1 MDRSLDVAYPVTYY
15 ADVTDADS
23 ATPIPVRGGDRLQV
37 DIHLNPVPA
46 LHLFFHVPGDGRNG
60 FTYPQLEQPAFEG
73 STVIQSSG
81 SRMVSPG
88 VVEIMGI
95 PAGRYNIR
103 MGGAGTSFQ
112 MNGVDLSK
120 DEEEVDTS
128 TAEALSSIKVSAHAL
143 GEATLPPRLSV
154 GLRSGTRVLAWQPV
168 DPKGEVVSQQI
179 AAGRYEVLVWGAE
192 KPYSIAHMAVDGA
205 EVSGHTL
212 TVPAAASLS
221 ISLALVGGSAEIQ
234 GSVKRAGKA
243 FAGAMV
249 VLVPKNPELDRDLFR
264 RDQSDLDGTFSLRG
278 VIPGSYTVLAIENG
292 WDLDWSQPGVIA
304 AYVKHGRPIEVG
316 NQGGRP
322 IDLREAIEVQS
333 K

>member
-1 MDRSLDVAYPVTYY
+1 
-15 ADVTDADS
+15 
-23 ATPIPVRGGDRLQV
+23 
-37 DIHLNPVPA
+37 
-46 LHLFFHVPGDGRNG
+46 
-60 FTYPQLEQPAFEG
+60 
-73 STVIQSSG
+73 
-81 SRMVSPG
+81 
-88 VVEIMGI
+88 
-95 PAGRYNIR
+95 
-103 MGGAGTSFQ
+103 
-112 MNGVDLSK
+112 
-120 DEEEVDTS
+120 
-128 TAEALSSIKVSAHAL
+128 
-143 GEATLPPRLSV
+143 
-154 GLRSGTRVLAWQPV
+154 VLAWQPV

-192 KPYSIAHMAVDGA
+192 KPYSIAHMAVGGA